1 MNKTFKVNY
10 LARDFQSIKQEL
22 KNYASR
28 YYSEQF
34 SDLSEASINSL
45 MIDAAAYIGDVLSY
59 YIDYQANESFL
70 STAIES
76 KNIVAL
82 AKSLGYRK
90 QNGSTTVGKVAL
102 FMLIPATTNNLPDFS
117 RTPIIKKGT
126 SVVTNDGSR
135 TFIINEDIIIDENLI
150 GTNYVVARTNTAGS
164 PTYFAIKLYVPVI
177 SGVIKT
183 VDIPI
188 GNFTKYNKIALNDF
202 NVSEVISIVD
212 SEGNEY
218 YEVSNLTQ
226 NIVYKSVL
234 NRDSTDSSVRY
245 ILKTVSAQRRYV
257 VDYDNNLTYL
267 IFGGKQH
274 KPDDDLTINPITEPS
289 KFIIN
294 SYNNDYLKDGYFEP
308 NKLLNGDDTG
318 VGPDNTTLT
327 ITYRVNS
334 SLNNSALAGEI
345 TGVKSLNYSFNNSL
359 VIPQTT
365 IDTIIDS
372 IQVINEESITNGGTT
387 ISDNELK
394 DLAGSI
400 FQSQNRAV
408 TSKDYETLV
417 YMMPGKYGS
426 IKRVKAERDTYSLK
440 NNINLYIVGVD
451 ALGSLAKTNT
461 KLKENLKYWL
471 SDYKMLTDSVDIMD
485 AKIINIGLDYKI
497 LIDPNYDKIAVKS
510 LVDAQLAFVYANKS
524 YIGQAFN
531 KLDVYRE
538 IRKIKGVL
546 DIIDLKVKVIN
557 GTGYS
562 NLYFNILENTTSD
575 GNMILMPKNAIY
587 EIKNPTLDI
596 TGTAI

>member
-22 KNYASR
+22 KTYASR
-28 YYSEQF
+28 YYSDQF

-45 MIDAAAYIGDVLSY
+45 MIDAAAYVGDVLSY

-90 QNGSTTVGKVAL
+90 QNSSTTVGKVAL
-102 FMLIPATTNNLPDFS
+102 FMLVPATTNNLPDFS

-126 SVVTNDGSR
+126 SVVTSDGSR

-177 SGVIKT
+177 SGTIKT
-183 VDIPI
+183 INVTVGSFI
-188 GNFTKYNKIALNDF
+188 KYNKIALSDF
-202 NVSEVISIVD
+202 NISEVISITD

-218 YEVSNLTQ
+218 YEVNNLTQ
-226 NIVYKSVL
+226 NIVYRSVL

-267 IFGGKQH
+267 TFGGKQY
-274 KPDDDLTINPITEPS
+274 KPDDDLTIDPISEPS

-318 VGPDNTTLT
+318 IAPDNTTLT

-345 TGVKSLNYSFNNSL
+345 NGIKSLDYSFNNSL
-359 VIPQTT
+359 IIPQTT
-365 IDTIIDS
+365 RDAIIES
-372 IQVINEESITNGGTT
+372 IQVINEESITNGGTA

-408 TSKDYETLV
+408 TSKDYETLA

-471 SDYKMLTDSVDIMD
+471 YDYKMLTDSVDILD
-485 AKIINIGLDYKI
+485 AKIINFGIDYKI
-497 LIDPNYDKIAVKS
+497 LIDPNFDKVAVKS
-510 LVDAQLAFVYANKS
+510 LVDAQLAYVYSFKS

-538 IRKIKGVL
+538 IRKVKGVL
-546 DIIDLKVKVIN
+546 DIIELKPKVIN

-562 NLYFNILENTTSD
+562 NLYFNIEENTTSD
-575 GNMILMPKNAIY
+575 GNMILLPRNAIY

-596 TGTAI
+596 TGIAI

>member
-164 PTYFAIKLYVPVI
+164 PTYFAIKVYVPVI

-188 GNFTKYNKIALNDF
+188 GNFTKYNKIALSDF
-202 NVSEVISIVD
+202 NVSEIISIVD

-267 IFGGKQH
+267 IFGGKQY

-289 KFIIN
+289 KFIIS

-318 VGPDNTTLT
+318 VAPDNTTLT

-345 TGVKSLNYSFNNSL
+345 TGIKSLDYSFNNSL
-359 VIPQTT
+359 IIPQTT
-365 IDTIIDS
+365 IDTIVNS

-394 DLAGSI
+394 DLAGAI

-408 TSKDYETLV
+408 TSKDYETLT

-440 NNINLYIVGVD
+440 NNINLYIIGVD
-451 ALGSLAKTNT
+451 ALGNLAKTNT

-485 AKIINIGLDYKI
+485 AKIINLGIDYKI
-497 LIDPNYDKIAVKS
+497 LIDPNFDKIAVKS
-510 LVDAQLAFVYANKS
+510 LVDAQLAYVYASKS
-524 YIGQAFN
+524 YIGQAFS